1 MKDRLP
7 ALIAVALLLVLVLTT
22 WWAADYAQRAVTIE
36 PPRRITH
43 EPDSWSRN
51 FVMVRTDASGVPI
64 NRIEGEYMQHYPDDD
79 SYEVTKARAV
89 GQQVGTPMTIA
100 TSNTAIME
108 KAATRIVM
116 NGDAHVHR
124 VAYED
129 RGPLDVTSE
138 QLIVLPD
145 EEIVYTD
152 LPALV
157 VQGNSTMHGKGMRY
171 DNKTRVLQVFSAS
184 DVKIAGQDVESA
196 PSQKQSQT
204 GTTP

>member
-7 ALIAVALLLVLVLTT
+7 ALIAVVLLLVLVVTT

-36 PPRRITH
+36 APRRLTH

-51 FVMVRTDASGVPI
+51 FVMVRTDANGMPI
-64 NRIEGEYMQHYPDDD
+64 NRIEGQYMQHYPDDD
-79 SYEVTKARAV
+79 SYEVTEARAI
-89 GQQVGTPMTIA
+89 GQQAGTPMTIA

-108 KAATRIVM
+108 EDATRIVM

-124 VAYED
+124 VAHED

-157 VQGNSTMHGKGMRY
+157 VQGNSTMNGKGMRY

-184 DVKIAGQDVESA
+184 DVKIAGQDAEAA
-196 PSQKQSQT
+196 PSEKQRET
-204 GTTP
+204 GSTP